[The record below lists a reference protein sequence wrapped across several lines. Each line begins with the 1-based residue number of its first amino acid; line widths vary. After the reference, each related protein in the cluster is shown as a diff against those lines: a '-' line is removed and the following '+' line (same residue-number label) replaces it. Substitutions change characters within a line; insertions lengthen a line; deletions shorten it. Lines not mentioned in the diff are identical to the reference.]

1 MKIFN
6 FKIIYNVYYTF
17 VYKIIFN
24 SFISQITSFNKTFS
38 TKLNLFIFFRKIKME
53 CDYEKYSCEL
63 LDKSA
68 IDHDLSFKIV
78 IIGNSGNKV
87 KIIFNSS

>member
-1 MKIFN
+1 
-6 FKIIYNVYYTF
+6 
-17 VYKIIFN
+17 
-24 SFISQITSFNKTFS
+24 
-38 TKLNLFIFFRKIKME
+38 ME

-68 IDHDLSFKIV
+68 MDHDLSFKIV